1 MIKHVDIIGN
11 YWLFNIAMENNPFVD
26 DLLLFTYSLYWWLF
40 SYVKLP
46 EAISGVKTHLLTGM
60 NHQVA
65 SFFFLPEH
73 SFSLWRTMGKLST
86 NAGRGLVIIISLAM
100 KIYWSASRSTL
111 WVSFTSH
118 ALSEACLG
126 PRWVVARGHTLE
138 CVMGRLWWNGWWQ
151 VYQVHHQFIKKVPNV
166 AKKKLSVHL
175 SSIIFYHDLLH
186 ISARKLMP
194 RHLQV
199 QLTPPS
205 QPQAMTFP
213 AMLRGKREVFSRE
226 KPWFNIFLNNDSW
239 WYLYDKQLA
248 MGL

>member
-1 MIKHVDIIGN
+1 MIKHGDIIGN

-138 CVMGRLWWNGWWQ
+138 CVMGRLGWNGWWQ

-166 AKKKLSVHL
+166 AKKKIIGSSQFHHFLSWSSAYFCPKNWCPDTSRCSWRLHPNLRRWL
-175 SSIIFYHDLLH
+175 SQ
-186 ISARKLMP
+186 RC
-194 RHLQV
+194 
-199 QLTPPS
+199 
-205 QPQAMTFP
+205 
-213 AMLRGKREVFSRE
+213 
-226 KPWFNIFLNNDSW
+226 
-239 WYLYDKQLA
+239 
-248 MGL
+248 